1 MQVTP
6 LHRLC
11 CSSKFAME
19 WKNLVIVWFAGSIRG
34 AIAFALVLSLGSE
47 VGELT
52 KTTVLGVVLFTTIAF
67 GALMPAMK
75 WMVDVKEEAPG
86 ETDRLRLVSK
96 DGELALIDTSASG
109 DGEERRGPRRSW
121 FHRSWRTL
129 DDGVIKR
136 MLIKPSSLELR
147 EEVSPRS
154 LYPVR
159 EMYPPPRSRM
169 SSPSEEP

>member
-1 MQVTP
+1 MD
-6 LHRLC
+6 
-11 CSSKFAME
+11 
-19 WKNLVIVWFAGSIRG
+19 WKNLVIIWFAGSIRG
-34 AIAFALVLSLGSE
+34 AIAFALVLSLGGE
-47 VGELT
+47 IGELT

-75 WMVDVKEEAPG
+75 WMVAVREEG
-86 ETDRLRLVSK
+86 ESTDRLRLVSK
-96 DGELALIDTSASG
+96 DGELALIDPTMVVDS
-109 DGEERRGPRRSW
+109 EESRGPKRSW

-154 LYPVR
+154 FFPVR
-159 EMYPPPRSRM
+159 EMYHTHRSRM
-169 SSPSEEP
+169 SNSEPREDF